1 MMNAQQFWS
10 QHLAAIQSQGV
21 SASAY
26 AKQHGLAL
34 SSLYYWQRKLRAAAP
49 ASGALSAAATTATSK
64 APGQFIT
71 LSIGDR
77 LGQGAHLAMP
87 CTLVLAG
94 GVQLQ
99 MSALPDPQ
107 WLLALGRS
115 AQGAC

>member
-10 QHLAAIQSQGV
+10 EHLATIQFQGV

-26 AKQHGLAL
+26 AKQLGLAL
-34 SSLYYWQRKLRAAAP
+34 ASLYYWQRKLRAAAAAP
-49 ASGALSAAATTATSK
+49 RTVSTAATTAPSK

-71 LSIGDR
+71 LSIGDT
-77 LGQGAHLAMP
+77 LGHGARPAMA

-107 WLLALGRS
+107 WLLAVGRS